1 MHSTWRDAHYFS
13 CASLSSQSSPFL
25 FRSALHHSRTHIS
38 MPHFTTPLVAASA
51 RVLYL
56 AHTPDESND
65 SVAVE
70 FPKAALTH
78 LRHDALADISKLTPS
93 SFDVVLTRPTLTFSP
108 PFLASILSVLAPGG
122 SLVALVSSSDPE
134 VPKLFQSQLVLSG
147 FVDVAAT
154 PVGSGGACATEIVA
168 QRPPWSV
175 NASAPLKLKRKT
187 AAPAATAPVT
197 TLVAPSSSTSNVW
210 NLAASDINE
219 LDADL
224 ADEDA
229 LLAKDTFVPAPRAA
243 VSTDCG
249 TGAGVQKK
257 ACKNCTCGL
266 SEEQAAP
273 APAPAPVVVVKPAP
287 APAKLVS
294 ACGSCGLGDAF
305 RCGGCPYLGKPA
317 FDMSAANGAVK
328 LKL

>member
-1 MHSTWRDAHYFS
+1 
-13 CASLSSQSSPFL
+13 
-25 FRSALHHSRTHIS
+25 
-38 MPHFTTPLVAASA
+38 MPFTTPLVPASA

-56 AHTPDESND
+56 AHTADESCD

-78 LRHDALADISKLTPS
+78 LRHDNLADISKLDAA
-93 SFDVVLTRPTLTFSP
+93 SFDFVLTRPSLAFSP
-108 PFLASILSVLAPGG
+108 AFLASILAVVAPGG
-122 SLVALVSSSDPE
+122 SLVALISNAE
-134 VPKLFQSQLVLSG
+134 VARIFQSQLVLSG
-147 FVDVAAT
+147 FVDVVAKQDAS
-154 PVGSGGACATEIVA
+154 GSTEIVA

-175 NASAPLKLKRKT
+175 NASAPLKLKRKA
-187 AAPAATAPVT
+187 AAPAPATVLLAP
-197 TLVAPSSSTSNVW
+197 APASKNVW
-210 NLAASDINE
+210 NLAASDMNE

-229 LLAKDTFVPAPRAA
+229 LLAKDTFVPAARAVVA
-243 VSTDCG
+243 DCG

-266 SEEQAAP
+266 AEEQSVANAFMLP
-273 APAPAPVVVVKPAP
+273 EKPAP
-287 APAKLVS
+287 AAAAAAKPVS

-305 RCGGCPYLGKPA
+305 RCSGCPFLGKPA
-317 FDMSAANGAVK
+317 FDMAAANGAVK

>member
-1 MHSTWRDAHYFS
+1 MPFS
-13 CASLSSQSSPFL
+13 
-25 FRSALHHSRTHIS
+25 
-38 MPHFTTPLVAASA
+38 TPLVPASA

-56 AHTPDESND
+56 AHTADESND

-78 LRHDALADISKLTPS
+78 LRHDALADISKLEQS
-93 SFDVVLTRPTLTFSP
+93 YFDFVLTRPALAFSP

-122 SLVALVSSSDPE
+122 SLVALLSDAE
-134 VPKLFQSQLVLSG
+134 VAKIFQSQLILSG
-147 FVDVAAT
+147 FVDVVAKQDA
-154 PVGSGGACATEIVA
+154 SGATEIVA
-168 QRPPWSV
+168 QRPPWSI
-175 NASAPLKLKRKT
+175 NASAPLKLKRKAAAPS
-187 AAPAATAPVT
+187 AAPAAV
-197 TLVAPSSSTSNVW
+197 LVAPAAASKNVW
-210 NLAASDINE
+210 NLAASDMNE

-243 VSTDCG
+243 VSSDCG

-266 SEEQAAP
+266 AEEQSVGNVFMTPSAP
-273 APAPAPVVVVKPAP
+273 AAAAKP
-287 APAKLVS
+287 VS

-305 RCGGCPYLGKPA
+305 RCSGCPFLGKPA
-317 FDMSAANGAVK
+317 FDMAAANGAVK